1 MALPADVLDR
11 QQQRRKTTFATSEKI
26 QAKQRCKTAK
36 VGVLAKVKSG
46 LSH

>member
-11 QQQRRKTTFATSEKI
+11 QQLRRKTTFATSEKI

-36 VGVLAKVKSG
+36 VGVLAKVNLG
-46 LSH
+46 